1 MNATHDD
8 AEFRLET
15 RPSTFTGMSWWAVLR
30 YKNAEYDEMLPAD
43 FPSWS
48 EDRQDRVVAETCG
61 RLKNQLRPILLA
73 EDAKS
78 RLVLPNEQTHAPVK
92 PIVS

>member
-1 MNATHDD
+1 MTDD

-43 FPSWS
+43 FPSWP
-48 EDRQDRVVAETCG
+48 EDRQDRVVAEACG

-73 EDAKS
+73 EDAKNRKEMMDALTALEAES
-78 RLVLPNEQTHAPVK
+78 SLD
-92 PIVS
+92 

>member
-1 MNATHDD
+1 MTDD

-43 FPSWS
+43 FPSWA
-48 EDRQDRVVAETCG
+48 EDRQDRVVAEACG

-73 EDAKS
+73 EDAKNRKEMMDALTALEAES
-78 RLVLPNEQTHAPVK
+78 SLD
-92 PIVS
+92 